1 MQPPGAAGVDSV
13 MDLDARFERMVREH
27 QQGMFVFALGLCGS
41 RADAEDVAQD
51 AFVRAYRALRG
62 WDEQRVEALAERAW
76 LRRICLNVWKN
87 RIRSSVR
94 HPAGALDEAVPDSD
108 AGPEHQA
115 LEGLARREVWGAVA
129 ALPEPQRVA
138 VTLRWAE
145 DLPYAEV
152 AEVMGLPVGTVKS
165 HVSRGMAVL
174 RRTLVGR
181 EVA

>member
-1 MQPPGAAGVDSV
+1 
-13 MDLDARFERMVREH
+13 MDVDARFERMVREH
-27 QQGMFVFALGLCGS
+27 QHGMFVFALGLCGS
-41 RADAEDVAQD
+41 RAEAEEVAQD

-62 WDEQRVEALAERAW
+62 WDQERIETLAERAW

-87 RIRSSVR
+87 RIRTAVR
-94 HPAGALDEAVPDSD
+94 HPAGALEDSVPDAT
-108 AGPEHQA
+108 AGPEECA
-115 LEGLARREVWGAVA
+115 VEGLRRREVWSAVA
-129 ALPEPQRVA
+129 GLPDSQRVA

-165 HVSRGMAVL
+165 HVSRGLAAL
-174 RRTLVGR
+174 RRTLVGK